1 MCEDETPWVF
11 LCSSAMLDHLACL
24 VAGKNRGRI
33 GYTNFIRQFMAPH
46 RPAYQDFIYYNGNN
60 DLPDQMYY
68 ILRCGLVHNFS
79 FIPDQDS
86 IRRGGRSRSIV
97 LCHQKEA
104 QLEGWHHLIPCSTE
118 KINDGVLLIAEDFIE
133 DISKAIDL
141 VFKNAACDSGLRSR
155 MGSWI
160 KKHPPLAGGF

>member
-1 MCEDETPWVF
+1 
-11 LCSSAMLDHLACL
+11 MLDHLASL

-33 GYTNFIRQFMAPH
+33 GYTTFIRQFMAPH
-46 RPAYQDFIYYNGNN
+46 RPGYQEYIYHNGNN
-60 DLPDQMYY
+60 DLPDQMYF

-86 IRRGGRSRSIV
+86 IRKGGRSRSIV

-104 QLEGWHHLIPCSTE
+104 NAEGWYHLMPCSTE
-118 KINDGVLLIAEDFIE
+118 KIKDGVLLIAEDFIE
-133 DISKAIDL
+133 DISKAIERI
-141 VFKNAACDSGLRSR
+141 FKKAENDHGLKSR